1 MKYSFINKAGRKQT
15 INVPDEY
22 IKVNCRNLGL
32 TKTEAVEMYLS
43 DEGYI
48 SNEVV
53 DELTK
58 KAAANKQGR
67 IAGTKQRKPRKRK
80 EDPIKR
86 AFIES
91 MRAFIDDMD
100 GTVNV
105 EATNPERIIAFE
117 YAGERYEVMLTRKRK
132 PKE

>member
-22 IKVNCRNLGL
+22 IKVNGRNLGL

-48 SNEVV
+48 SNDVV

-86 AFIES
+86 VFIEN

-117 YAGERYEVMLTRKRK
+117 YAGEKYEVMLTRKRK

>member
-86 AFIES
+86 VFIAN

>member
-22 IKVNCRNLGL
+22 IKVNGRNLGL
-32 TKTEAVEMYLS
+32 TKTEAVEMYIS

-48 SNEVV
+48 SNDVV

-86 AFIES
+86 VFIEN

-117 YAGERYEVMLTRKRK
+117 YAGEKYEVMLTRKRK

>member
-48 SNEVV
+48 SNDVV

-58 KAAANKQGR
+58 KAAANKQGS

-86 AFIES
+86 VFIENI
-91 MRAFIDDMD
+91 RAFIDDMD

-117 YAGERYEVMLTRKRK
+117 YAGEKYEVMLTRKRK

>member
-48 SNEVV
+48 SNDVV

-58 KAAANKQGR
+58 TAAANKQGR

-86 AFIES
+86 VFIEN

-117 YAGERYEVMLTRKRK
+117 YAGEKYEVMLTRKRK